1 MITYEEIF
9 KLIVA
14 ILVLIIVLN
23 FISKTIINSI
33 KQDKY
38 QRQSVKNIEKIIK
51 HRIEK
56 ANNKGGGKK

>member
-14 ILVLIIVLN
+14 IIVLIIVLN
-23 FISKTIINSI
+23 FISKTIINAL

-38 QRQSVKNIEKIIK
+38 KRQSIKNIEKIIK

-56 ANNKGGGKK
+56 ENNKGGGKR

>member
-56 ANNKGGGKK
+56 ANNKGGGKR